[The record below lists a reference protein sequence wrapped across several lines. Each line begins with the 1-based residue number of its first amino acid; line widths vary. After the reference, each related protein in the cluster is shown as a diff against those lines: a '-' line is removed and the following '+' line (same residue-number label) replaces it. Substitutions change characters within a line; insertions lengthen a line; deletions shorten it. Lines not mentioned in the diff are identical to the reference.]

1 MRQCFYAVTGRAP
14 PSLNT
19 FQCHPSSSLFPE
31 WNNPIKRFTAL
42 LINIILQRRRDGGH
56 GGRGSVCKENKQVT
70 STSLN
75 TPEVR
80 LGANQQPVCFAEGKV
95 SSASLCAHT
104 HFKKEVLPRCN
115 PHREHGLS
123 SDIKGH
129 GEAAGRKWHVSRAPG
144 GVCIWKED
152 KEEQEVCLRVRKDEG
167 LSKSEPVPD
176 RRSPHSVTLHQP
188 HFTRQIYLPGP
199 SPSCHFHWKSLFSF
213 SSSPLVTT
221 AALTLWKGTVQV
233 LLSWWCHAWSQI
245 SCSV

>member
-1 MRQCFYAVTGRAP
+1 MQGEQTGDIDKFKHTWGPFRSQSAA
-14 PSLNT
+14 
-19 FQCHPSSSLFPE
+19 
-31 WNNPIKRFTAL
+31 R
-42 LINIILQRRRDGGH
+42 
-56 GGRGSVCKENKQVT
+56 
-70 STSLN
+70 
-75 TPEVR
+75 
-80 LGANQQPVCFAEGKV
+80 VCFAEGKV

-152 KEEQEVCLRVRKDEG
+152 KEEQEVCLRVRKDDG
-167 LSKSEPVPD
+167 LPKSEPVPD

-199 SPSCHFHWKSLFSF
+199 SPSCHFHWKSLFF
-213 SSSPLVTT
+213 LLLLTTRYHRCPHIVKVDSSGPAVLMMSRLIPNLLLGVKRAVLVFLLLPATCRGTAAFPVRVSCVGEPLVR
-221 AALTLWKGTVQV
+221 LTCGR
-233 LLSWWCHAWSQI
+233 S
-245 SCSV
+245 

>member
-1 MRQCFYAVTGRAP
+1 MQGEQTGDIDKFKHTWGPFRSQSAA
-14 PSLNT
+14 
-19 FQCHPSSSLFPE
+19 
-31 WNNPIKRFTAL
+31 R
-42 LINIILQRRRDGGH
+42 
-56 GGRGSVCKENKQVT
+56 
-70 STSLN
+70 
-75 TPEVR
+75 
-80 LGANQQPVCFAEGKV
+80 VCFAEGK
-95 SSASLCAHT
+95 LHCAHT

-129 GEAAGRKWHVSRAPG
+129 GEAAERKWHVSRAPA

-176 RRSPHSVTLHQP
+176 RRSPHSVTLHLP

-199 SPSCHFHWKSLFSF
+199 SPSGHFHWKSLFSF

-221 AALTLWKGTVQV
+221 AALTLWSGTVQV
-233 LLSWWCHAWSQI
+233 LLSWWGHAWSCWCFFFCPLPAGTAAFPVRV
-245 SCSV
+245 SCIGKPLVCLTCGRS

>member
-1 MRQCFYAVTGRAP
+1 MRTH
-14 PSLNT
+14 T
-19 FQCHPSSSLFPE
+19 FK
-31 WNNPIKRFTAL
+31 N
-42 LINIILQRRRDGGH
+42 
-56 GGRGSVCKENKQVT
+56 
-70 STSLN
+70 
-75 TPEVR
+75 
-80 LGANQQPVCFAEGKV
+80 
-95 SSASLCAHT
+95 
-104 HFKKEVLPRCN
+104 EVLPRCN

-199 SPSCHFHWKSLFSF
+199 SPSCHFHWKSLFFF

-221 AALTLWKGTVQV
+221 AVCLPSHCESGQFRSCCRDDVTPDPKSPARCKTCSVGVSSSACYLQRNSCVSCPSV
-233 LLSWWCHAWSQI
+233 LRRWGARLFNVRQI
-245 SCSV
+245 SGHIVTTARGLAVSRTCSK

>member
-1 MRQCFYAVTGRAP
+1 MRQCCDGACTAI
-14 PSLNT
+14 LNT

-31 WNNPIKRFTAL
+31 WNNPIKRFTVL

-56 GGRGSVCKENKQVT
+56 GGGRKCMQGEQTGDIDKFKHTWGPFRSQ
-70 STSLN
+70 SAA
-75 TPEVR
+75 R
-80 LGANQQPVCFAEGKV
+80 VCFAEGKV

-129 GEAAGRKWHVSRAPG
+129 GEAAGRKWHVSQAPG

>member
-1 MRQCFYAVTGRAP
+1 MFLCCDGACTAI
-14 PSLNT
+14 LNT

-31 WNNPIKRFTAL
+31 WNNPIKRFTVL

-56 GGRGSVCKENKQVT
+56 GGGRKCMQGEQTGDIDKFKHTWGPFRSQ
-70 STSLN
+70 SAA
-75 TPEVR
+75 R
-80 LGANQQPVCFAEGKV
+80 VCFAEGKV

-129 GEAAGRKWHVSRAPG
+129 GEAAGRKWHVSQAPG